1 MVPAAAAALHLIGVS
16 ERRQIL
22 LGHQRGHVAHRA
34 AVLGDQRHAESPHEP
49 RHVGTDHLATQ
60 ELFQRP
66 KHRFVI
72 EGAAL
77 HHHFISQV
85 RRFPQANDFV
95 QRILDDRVGE
105 AGGNICHRDAI
116 LLRLSHARI
125 HEDRAARAQVHRP
138 LRRERQAGE
147 FADVHA
153 QGLGESIQERAAAR
167 RASFI
172 QQDVIHRAVLDAK
185 ALHILAADVKDRG
198 HVRQEMLRP
207 AVVRHGLY
215 LADVR
220 LERPLDELLAI
231 ARDPGAANGDAC
243 RKPAVEIRKDRP
255 RTGKRR
261 PFISAIVFVK
271 DAARLIEK
279 HRLDGSRSRIDAEP
293 HRPLRV
299 FELSARRMEMAM
311 PLFEIGIVLFI
322 FKKRR
327 QYLRRPHGLAL
338 RFLHPR
344 EPGFQV
350 ERLIM
355 HRRHRR
361 ADGYVELS
369 VVGNDHI
376 LIRDVERFLETFPQH
391 GLECQR
397 ASEERHL
404 PVDRAAA
411 RETGNRLIHHR
422 LENRQRDVC
431 VRRAF
436 IQKRLD
442 VRLRKDAA
450 ARRDGIHPL
459 CLFGE
464 LPEARRI
471 HRKERRHTVD
481 ESPRPAGA
489 SAIHALIHPA
499 AQVGDL
505 LILAA

>member
-1 MVPAAAAALHLIGVS
+1 
-16 ERRQIL
+16 
-22 LGHQRGHVAHRA
+22 
-34 AVLGDQRHAESPHEP
+34 
-49 RHVGTDHLATQ
+49 
-60 ELFQRP
+60 
-66 KHRFVI
+66 
-72 EGAAL
+72 
-77 HHHFISQV
+77 
-85 RRFPQANDFV
+85 
-95 QRILDDRVGE
+95 
-105 AGGNICHRDAI
+105 
-116 LLRLSHARI
+116 
-125 HEDRAARAQVHRP
+125 
-138 LRRERQAGE
+138 
-147 FADVHA
+147 
-153 QGLGESIQERAAAR
+153 
-167 RASFI
+167 
-172 QQDVIHRAVLDAK
+172 
-185 ALHILAADVKDRG
+185 
-198 HVRQEMLRP
+198 MLRP

-255 RTGKRR
+255 CAGKRR

-271 DAARLIEK
+271 DAARLVEK
-279 HRLDGSRSRIDAEP
+279 HRLDGGRPRIDAEP

-299 FELSARRMEMAM
+299 FQISARRMEMAM
-311 PLFEIGIVLFI
+311 PLFEISVVCIA
-322 FKKRR
+322 FKERR
-327 QYLRRPHGLAL
+327 QYLRCPHSLAL
-338 RFLHPR
+338 RFLHPG

-361 ADGYVELS
+361 ADGHIEFP
-369 VVGNDHI
+369 VVGDDHV
-376 LIRDVERFLETFPQH
+376 LVSDVKCLLEAPAQH

-459 CLFGE
+459 CLLGE
-464 LPEARRI
+464 LPEARRV